1 METITYL
8 PQGVCSKEMH
18 VEINEQGVIENLK
31 VIAGCSGNLQ
41 GIGALVKG
49 MSAQE
54 AISRLKGIRCG
65 MRSTSCPDQLA
76 RGLEAILA
84 EMNK

>member
-1 METITYL
+1 MLYSFR
-8 PQGVCSKEMH
+8 PQGTCSKEMH
-18 VEINEQGVIENLK
+18 VELNDDGIIESLK
-31 VIAGCSGNLQ
+31 VVAGCSGNLQ

-49 MSAQE
+49 MTAQE
-54 AISRLKGIRCG
+54 AIDRLKGIRCG

-84 EMNK
+84 ERSK